1 MRRREIKRHA
11 VQGLRDSGM
20 MGELFSSVRR
30 KAFYRLPLQYLK
42 QYRIDGLCCLFG
54 CFASYQIPALSIYQR
69 NQTGFSCLSCYGIT
83 FPMSSPGA
91 VSGSCWPFRNIV
103 RDGNRTPSFLILP
116 GMPGFSMMP
125 QAADRTAGPMG
136 GRRFIKHTGIYGA
149 VNRCIAKECLL
160 MFQLQ
165 VAGKFFREPMMYQKE
180 IFN

>member
-11 VQGLRDSGM
+11 VQGLCDSGM

-69 NQTGFSCLSCYGIT
+69 NQTGFSCLSCYDIT

-116 GMPGFSMMP
+116 GMPGRCRKRRTHRRIRE
-125 QAADRTAGPMG
+125 RTAFHQTY
-136 GRRFIKHTGIYGA
+136 RHIWR
-149 VNRCIAKECLL
+149 
-160 MFQLQ
+160 
-165 VAGKFFREPMMYQKE
+165 GKSLHS
-180 IFN
+180 